1 MIKLIHPVAG
11 ALAIATIGT
20 FDGTQRAVRV
30 PSTLKR
36 FPRPTAPRRSHD
48 PLEERAMSWK
58 WKPSW
63 YILGGK
69 ASIVQPALQ
78 CLVTKR
84 STVLKIDGRRAPKRA
99 QPDLV
104 LDLIRTAANALLH
117 LRPRKVHRSRF
128 SEPKGNPRKAKG
140 EAPLQTSAEVV
151 RTYSAV
157 VNALTAA
164 ILNAEA
170 ALNWLGTQPPDLEE
184 ARRALSTI
192 AKDGKRAGEI
202 IARLRAPMQDDALD
216 P

>member
-1 MIKLIHPVAG
+1 
-11 ALAIATIGT
+11 
-20 FDGTQRAVRV
+20 
-30 PSTLKR
+30 
-36 FPRPTAPRRSHD
+36 
-48 PLEERAMSWK
+48 MSWK

-84 STVLKIDGRRAPKRA
+84 STVFKIDGPRAPKRA

-104 LDLIRTAANALLH
+104 LDLIRKAANALLH
-117 LRPRKVHRSRF
+117 LRRRKVHRSRF
-128 SEPKGNPRKAKG
+128 SEPKGNPRKTKG

-157 VNALTAA
+157 VDALTAA

-192 AKDGKRAGEI
+192 ANDGKRAGEI